1 MKNII
6 MVFLIWN
13 LFVFTLFGFDK
24 YCAKNQKRRIREKN
38 LILASLFQGAIGG
51 IFAMVIFNHK
61 TAKPKF
67 RILVPLFVIENAVIF
82 YYLYNYL
89 N

>member
-6 MVFLIWN
+6 TVFLIWN
-13 LFVFTLFGFDK
+13 LCVFALFGYDK
-24 YCAKNQKRRIREKN
+24 YCAKKQKRRICERN
-38 LILASLFQGAIGG
+38 LILASFFQGAIGG

-67 RILVPLFVIENAVIF
+67 RILVPIFVIENAVIF
-82 YYLYNYL
+82 YCLYNYL

>member
-1 MKNII
+1 MKNIVT
-6 MVFLIWN
+6 VFLIWN
-13 LFVFTLFGFDK
+13 IFVFALFGFDK
-24 YCAKNQKRRIREKN
+24 YRAKKQKRRVSEKN
-38 LILASLFQGAIGG
+38 LILASLFQGATGG

-67 RILVPLFVIENAVIF
+67 RILIPVFVIENTIIF

>member
-6 MVFLIWN
+6 TVFFIWN
-13 LFVFTLFGFDK
+13 IFVFALFGFDK
-24 YCAKNQKRRIREKN
+24 YRAKKQRRRVPERN
-38 LILASLFQGAIGG
+38 LILASFLQGATGG

-67 RILVPLFVIENAVIF
+67 RFLIPLFVIENMAVF
-82 YYLYNYL
+82 YYLFNCL
-89 N
+89 K

>member
-6 MVFLIWN
+6 TVFLIWN
-13 LFVFTLFGFDK
+13 IFVFALFGFDK
-24 YCAKNQKRRIREKN
+24 YRAKKQRRRVSERN
-38 LILASLFQGAIGG
+38 LILASLFQGATGG

-67 RILVPLFVIENAVIF
+67 RFLIPLFVIENMAVF
-82 YYLYNYL
+82 YFLFNCL
-89 N
+89 K